1 MSMIATRDAYGE
13 SLAKLGEENSSVVVL
28 DADLSGS
35 TKTSL
40 FAKKFP
46 ERFFNMGIAEANMI
60 GTAAGLAAAGKI
72 PFASTFAIFAVG
84 RAWEQVRQSVAY
96 PKANVKIVATH
107 SGVTVGEDGGSHQSV
122 EDIAI
127 MRAVPNMTVI
137 VPADGIETALAVQAA
152 ADFKGPVY
160 VRLGRNKVQTIFDDS
175 YQFAIGKGVQLRGG
189 TDLTFIGTG
198 LMTAQALLA
207 ADILQAEGVSARVI
221 HIATVKPLDEEL
233 ILAAARETGAIITA
247 EEHSIIG
254 GLGGAVAELL
264 SEKCPVKLKRVGI
277 KDRFGLSGKGDELLK
292 YFGLLPENLV
302 DAAKDLLAGR

>member
-13 SLAKLGEENSSVVVL
+13 ALAKLGEENSSVVVL

-137 VPADGIETALAVQAA
+137 VPADGIETALAIQAA
-152 ADFKGPVY
+152 ADFQGPVY
-160 VRLGRNKVQTIFDDS
+160 VRLGRNKVQTIFDDG
-175 YQFAIGKGVQLRGG
+175 YRFAIGKGVQLREG

-207 ADILQAEGVSARVI
+207 AEILQTGGVSARVL
-221 HIATVKPLDEEL
+221 HIATIKPLDEEL
-233 ILAAARETGAIITA
+233 ILAAARETGVIVTA

-277 KDRFGLSGKGDELLK
+277 RDRFGLSGKGDELLK

-302 DAAKDLLAGR
+302 AAAKEVLAGK